1 MSRFPRLPGWEV
13 HDMNRHSNFGFST
26 ILLTFVMLCILTF
39 SALALISANSD
50 YRLSK
55 KMAENNTAYYEAEVS
70 ASRTLAT
77 IDAAL
82 AEAFSE
88 SSDEASYVSL
98 VEETVPPLCDG
109 EFLETEDGYR
119 IAYSVPIRDG
129 QSLSVILSV
138 RYPGGTGEHFYEI
151 TEWKSIH
158 ETTFTEEEPL
168 NLLR

>member
-1 MSRFPRLPGWEV
+1 
-13 HDMNRHSNFGFST
+13 MNHHSNFGFST
-26 ILLTFVMLCILTF
+26 ITLTFVMLCILTF

-55 KMAENNTAYYEAEVS
+55 KMATNNTAYYEAEVS

-77 IDAAL
+77 IDDAL
-82 AEAFSE
+82 AEAFAN
-88 SSDEASYVSL
+88 SSDEASYFSL

-109 EFLETEDGYR
+109 EIFKTEDGCR

-129 QSLSVILSV
+129 QVLSVILSV
-138 RYPGGTGEHFYEI
+138 RYPGGTGGHFYEML
-151 TEWKSIH
+151 EWKSIH
-158 ETTFTEEEPL
+158 ETTFTDEEPL

>member
-55 KMAENNTAYYEAEVS
+55 KMAANNTAYYEAEVS

-88 SSDEASYVSL
+88 SSDEASYFSL
-98 VEETVPPLCDG
+98 VKETVPPLCNG

-119 IAYSVPIRDG
+119 IKYSVPIRDG

-138 RYPGGTGEHFYEI
+138 CYPGGTYEHFYEI
-151 TEWKSIH
+151 LEWKSIH

>member
-1 MSRFPRLPGWEV
+1 
-13 HDMNRHSNFGFST
+13 MNHHSNFGFST

-55 KMAENNTAYYEAEVS
+55 KMATGNTAYYEAEAD

-88 SSDEASYVSL
+88 SSDEASYFSL
-98 VEETVPPLCDG
+98 VEENVPPLCDG

-129 QSLSVILSV
+129 QTLSVILSV
-138 RYPGGTGEHFYEI
+138 RYPDGTGEHFYEI
-151 TEWKSIH
+151 LEWKSIH
-158 ETTFTEEEPL
+158 ETSFVDEEPL